1 MNSFKRIALP
11 CLVLA
16 LVVPG
21 IASAQSRPW
30 HFGVSAGMADINTD
44 NFDEAIQLQGSFGYD
59 VWQHSW
65 GVLTTELTAGTS
77 VSEGDI
83 DLGAGAEWDVTT
95 VGVSAT
101 YRMSDLTFYP
111 LARVGYQYADLSVE
125 GSGGELSD
133 DDSGLLAGIGA
144 GFQLAEDIALELSW
158 NRQFSVSVFDDDL
171 DIDII
176 SLGVRF

>member
-1 MNSFKRIALP
+1 MDTFKRIALP

-16 LVVPG
+16 LTVPG

-30 HFGVSAGMADINTD
+30 HFGVSAGLADINAD
-44 NFDEAIQLQGSFGYD
+44 NVDNATQLQGSFGYD
-59 VWQHSW
+59 VWEHSW
-65 GVLTTELTAGTS
+65 GVLSAELTAGTS

-83 DLGAGAEWDVTT
+83 DVGFDAEWDVTT
-95 VGVSAT
+95 FGVSAT

-111 LARVGYQYADLSVE
+111 LARVGYQYADVSVE
-125 GSGGELSD
+125 ALGGGDSE

-144 GFQLAEDIALELSW
+144 GFQLAERIALELSW
-158 NRQFSVSVFDDDL
+158 NRQFSVLEEDL
-171 DIDII
+171 DII

>member
-1 MNSFKRIALP
+1 MDYLKRIALL

-30 HFGVSAGMADINTD
+30 HFGVSAGMADINVD
-44 NFDEAIQLQGSFGYD
+44 SFDEPIQLQGSFGYD

-65 GVLTTELTAGTS
+65 GVLAAELTAGTS

-83 DLGAGAEWDVTT
+83 DVGFDAEWDVTT

-111 LARVGYQYADLSVE
+111 LARVGYQYADVSIDAF
-125 GSGGELSD
+125 GGGDSE

-144 GFQLAEDIALELSW
+144 GFQLAEGIALELSW
-158 NRQFSVSVFDDDL
+158 NRQFSVFDEDL
-171 DIDII
+171 DII